1 MKQELSSDPR
11 VGDEER
17 LDSAISQLHS
27 EWVSVCSNTKQS
39 LDILKEEHSS
49 WAEGKVAEIQ
59 RMVSAEEAVVSEM
72 CQFVEGY
79 PLTALLNCHAHQLL
93 RDVKRIVSS
102 YEVVTFAFG
111 FLKTSA

>member
-1 MKQELSSDPR
+1 MKQELISDSR
-11 VGDEER
+11 VGDKER
-17 LDSAISQLHS
+17 LNSTASQVQS
-27 EWVSVCSNTKQS
+27 DWVQVCVDTRQS
-39 LDILKEEHSS
+39 LDSLWEEHSS
-49 WAEGKVAEIQ
+49 WTEGKVNEVQ

-102 YEVVTFAFG
+102 YEV
-111 FLKTSA
+111 L